1 VSRAGAAAG
10 PLRGLRAAVVV
21 SKEEARDRAR
31 ARGTASCRCSSVA
44 FSARAESTRG
54 GDYARTCSRSGQL
67 DIKAVEKAAHI
78 VGEWNKAKIIDK
90 PVQLNQPEIWKFIS
104 GERKGQDVP
113 SEPFIRDYIKFNSN
127 TGMSRAAPFQL
138 RSPRRGLRSFF
149 FFKKKGQ
156 AY

>member
-1 VSRAGAAAG
+1 MVSRAERGNIHLPLRVRDLGQPSVTVCPSVSRAGAAAG

-31 ARGTASCRCSSVA
+31 ARGTTSCRCSSVA

-67 DIKAVEKAAHI
+67 DIKAVEKVAHI

-90 PVQLNQPEIWKFIS
+90 PVP
-104 GERKGQDVP
+104 
-113 SEPFIRDYIKFNSN
+113 
-127 TGMSRAAPFQL
+127 
-138 RSPRRGLRSFF
+138 
-149 FFKKKGQ
+149 
-156 AY
+156 